1 MNRYI
6 RMSAQAQYQNKRE
19 SGTEIEDAP
28 KRYSLEA
35 SQLMHL
41 ACPRRRLSKRVLE
54 ALAF

>member
-1 MNRYI
+1 
-6 RMSAQAQYQNKRE
+6 MSAQAQHQNKRE
-19 SGTEIEDAP
+19 SGTEIEGAP

-41 ACPRRRLSKRVLE
+41 GCPRRQLSKRVLE